1 MSALDFEVIDSP
13 DSSLNKTSVLV
24 TGPNDALLVDAGFTR
39 SDGRRLAERIRATG
53 KRLTTVFVSH
63 GD

>member
-24 TGPNDALLVDAGFTR
+24 TGPQDALLVDAGFTR
-39 SDGRRLAERIRATG
+39 SDGHAAG
-53 KRLTTVFVSH
+53 GADPGHAAS
-63 GD
+63 G